1 MVSKFL
7 FNGRISYQCRSRL
20 PVVMSAD
27 ASDQKGLKAFFMVL
41 TNKKEIETQNAVVLF
56 CLLFYIKHT
65 LVIYIFV

>member
-1 MVSKFL
+1 M
-7 FNGRISYQCRSRL
+7 
-20 PVVMSAD
+20 MSAD
-27 ASDQKGLKAFFMVL
+27 ASDQKGLKAFFKVL